1 VAVRS
6 SLAGVSANA
15 RFVNRPIHAASA
27 QHGASWRLMRRA
39 ITVLLVSSFGA
50 GTALAADASLPNEP
64 LHGVK
69 LATEE
74 MRLGFAQA
82 PDQRVAVLL
91 DIAEARLTE
100 AKELQ
105 AGHRDAEADA
115 AVSAYAERVAEAA
128 VHVEEQ
134 AAEAPAAAERF
145 RSDVRMQQAGIPSAA
160 TAPASS
166 VAIALE
172 LRPTLERSRQAAPH
186 EIAAAAAVVAD
197 KAATSVEQRVVPA
210 AANTAPAVVPT
221 TAREEQQVVPA
232 AIVVE
237 HTVVPAATGVE
248 PTVVPSSAAQTP
260 PSTSDARSTP
270 SVPAASITT
279 TTADS
284 APPARPAATAQED
297 SASQKQSAEEAKKT
311 ETAAKAARESAER
324 AKHAAEQAKQSASKN
339 ARDKAK

>member
-1 VAVRS
+1 
-6 SLAGVSANA
+6 
-15 RFVNRPIHAASA
+15 
-27 QHGASWRLMRRA
+27 MRRA
-39 ITVLLVSSFGA
+39 LTVLLVSSFGA

-82 PDQRVAVLL
+82 PDERVAVLL

-105 AGHRDAEADA
+105 AGQRDAEADA

-145 RSDVRMQQAGIPSAA
+145 RSDVRMQQAGIPSGA
-160 TAPASS
+160 TAEASS

-172 LRPTLERSRQAAPH
+172 LRPTLERNRQAAPH
-186 EIAAAAAVVAD
+186 EIAAAAAAVAD

-210 AANTAPAVVPT
+210 AADIGSTVVPT
-221 TAREEQQVVPA
+221 TSREEQQVVPA

-237 HTVVPAATGVE
+237 KAVVPAAAPVE
-248 PTVVPSSAAQTP
+248 QTVVPSRAAETP
-260 PSTSDARSTP
+260 SSTSDPRSAP
-270 SVPAASITT
+270 SVRSASPASTDAH
-279 TTADS
+279 S
-284 APPARPAATAQED
+284 APPASTAATAQADAAPKHTAED
-297 SASQKQSAEEAKKT
+297 AKKT
-311 ETAAKAARESAER
+311 EAAAKAARESAER
-324 AKHAAEQAKQSASKN
+324 AKHAAEQAKHSASKN
-339 ARDKAK
+339 ARDKGK

>member
-15 RFVNRPIHAASA
+15 HFVNRPIHSA
-27 QHGASWRLMRRA
+27 PPQRGASWRLVRRA

-64 LHGVK
+64 LHRVK

-82 PDQRVAVLL
+82 PDQRVDVLL
-91 DIAEARLTE
+91 DIAEARLSE
-100 AKELQ
+100 AKDLQ

-115 AVSAYAERVAEAA
+115 AVSAYAERVAQAA

-134 AAEAPAAAERF
+134 AAVAPAAAERF
-145 RSDVRMQQAGIPSAA
+145 RSDVRMQQAGIPSAV

-172 LRPTLERSRQAAPH
+172 LRPTLERNRQAAPH

-197 KAATSVEQRVVPA
+197 KAATSVEHRVVP
-210 AANTAPAVVPT
+210 TAVPLPVAVAV
-221 TAREEQQVVPA
+221 A
-232 AIVVE
+232 VE
-237 HTVVPAATGVE
+237 KTSVPAATQVE
-248 PTVVPSSAAQTP
+248 PTGVPSSSAQTP
-260 PSTSDARSTP
+260 TSTTDQRSTP
-270 SVPAASITT
+270 SA
-279 TTADS
+279 
-284 APPARPAATAQED
+284 PAATPAATTAHSAPARATAAVETDPAPKSIAED
-297 SASQKQSAEEAKKT
+297 AKKT
-311 ETAAKAARESAER
+311 EAAAKAARESAER

-339 ARDKAK
+339 ARDKGK

>member
-15 RFVNRPIHAASA
+15 RFVNRPIHSASP

-82 PDQRVAVLL
+82 PDERVDVLL
-91 DIAEARLTE
+91 DIAEARLSE

-115 AVSAYAERVAEAA
+115 AVSAYAERVAQAA

-172 LRPTLERSRQAAPH
+172 LRPALERNRQAAPH

-197 KAATSVEQRVVPA
+197 KAATSVEHRVVPA
-210 AANTAPAVVPT
+210 AVAVAVALEKT
-221 TAREEQQVVPA
+221 M
-232 AIVVE
+232 
-237 HTVVPAATGVE
+237 VPAATQVE
-248 PTVVPSSAAQTP
+248 PARVPSSSAQTP
-260 PSTSDARSTP
+260 TSTTDQP
-270 SVPAASITT
+270 SVPTVPTAAPAAP
-279 TTADS
+279 TAHS
-284 APPARPAATAQED
+284 APARAGATAETD
-297 SASQKQSAEEAKKT
+297 PAPKPSAEEAKKT
-311 ETAAKAARESAER
+311 EAAAKAARESAER

-339 ARDKAK
+339 ARDKGK